1 MVWMPSSKVPSF
13 LIEEFETENEA
24 TQSTSQAQVHAAN
37 PEEPPRKVQKH
48 EHVQEW

>member
-24 TQSTSQAQVHAAN
+24 QVHAAN
-37 PEEPPRKVQKH
+37 PEEPPCKVQKH
-48 EHVQEW
+48 EHLVQEG